1 MEHPVRQG
9 AIDFSD
15 SDSDKLD
22 AAEEELFGADQDA
35 NEKFPNSIKLRVYI
49 NMDEDDEDAD
59 GKNVDLTQL
68 FIREEASVPFFLDL
82 KVADTYTC
90 RELALEAI
98 KCFNGVLDQQRPTNQ
113 FGVWRLDSN

>member
-1 MEHPVRQG
+1 MDAQIRQG
-9 AIDFSD
+9 AIDFGD
-15 SDSDKLD
+15 SDSDELD
-22 AAEEELFGADQDA
+22 AAEAELFGADQDA
-35 NEKFPNSIKLRVYI
+35 NEKLPNSVKLRVYI

-68 FIREEASVPFFLDL
+68 FIREEESLPFFLDL

-98 KCFNGVLDQQRPTNQ
+98 KQFNGVLDQQRSTNQ
-113 FGVWRLDSN
+113 SSVWKLDSN